1 MTYQSRVTDGGEF
14 VIPAAMAQELGLRP
28 GEPISLDRDGSSI
41 VVTRY
46 AEVIRE
52 GQRAFRAGLRYP
64 FTVDEFLADRRADA
78 ASD

>member
-14 VIPAAMAQELGLRP
+14 VIPAAMAQELGLKP

-41 VVTRY
+41 VVTSY
-46 AEVIRE
+46 ADVIRD
-52 GQRAFRAGLRYP
+52 GQRDFRAGLRHS
-64 FTVDEFLADRRADA
+64 FTVDEFLTDRRAEA